1 MNRITKIVAS
11 VAVAAVATVGLTA
24 CTSGSKSAKNKDQKS
39 SAQILIKLDGSQP
52 VPQFDWSQ
60 IRQTLID
67 AETAQ
72 AQTTQTTSFFF
83 VLGVKDPVFVCP
95 SIGYPVPETDQI
107 TNPEQQNSY
116 NGNPYTLPQ
125 IDPNG
130 IYGGNT
136 AATFVICVGDNGSKY
151 LEHAEEDVHT
161 VSGPAVWDS
170 VNHSIKIT
178 GPSTAVVK
186 THK

>member
-1 MNRITKIVAS
+1 MKKIL
-11 VAVAAVATVGLTA
+11 AVVTAGLLAVLLLAG
-24 CTSGSKSAKNKDQKS
+24 CNPHSSTSKDQQR
-39 SAQILIKLDGSQP
+39 SAQTLNALDQSQP
-52 VPQFDWSQ
+52 VPVFNYSQ

-72 AQTTQTTSFFF
+72 AKTTQTTSFFF

-95 SIGYPVPETDQI
+95 SIGYPVPETDEI
-107 TNPEQQNSY
+107 TNPAQANHY

-136 AATFVICVGDNGSKY
+136 SATFVICVGPNGDKY

-161 VSGPAVWDS
+161 VSGPAVWDEAS
-170 VNHSIKIT
+170 HSIRIT
-178 GPSTAVVK
+178 GASTVTVK
-186 THK
+186 VKP